1 MMTMSKN
8 HVQILFLSYNAPGV
22 CYRHLKQTYFQRKL
36 LTPPRQLDTPSPL
49 GLRSRLMTTVDI
61 QGVMFNANSQNHLT
75 EQALLLPAH

>member
-8 HVQILFLSYNAPGV
+8 HVQILFQSYNAPGV